1 MELKIERNFY
11 NGGWACVFNYEG
23 QEYFADLCYI
33 QFADYS
39 ECMIFATKGDG
50 QLTLDCAK
58 DLYCKRHI
66 PVTPETLR
74 ECINEFIEELKAKKD
89 GKGN

>member
-1 MELKIERNFY
+1 MDLKIERNY
-11 NGGWACVFNYEG
+11 HNGGWVCIFDYDG
-23 QEYFADLCYI
+23 QKYYADVCSSP
-33 QFADYS
+33 FFDYT

-50 QLTLDCAK
+50 QLTLDCAQ

-66 PVTPETLR
+66 PVTPESLR
-74 ECINEFIEELKAKKD
+74 ECINEFIEELKAEKD